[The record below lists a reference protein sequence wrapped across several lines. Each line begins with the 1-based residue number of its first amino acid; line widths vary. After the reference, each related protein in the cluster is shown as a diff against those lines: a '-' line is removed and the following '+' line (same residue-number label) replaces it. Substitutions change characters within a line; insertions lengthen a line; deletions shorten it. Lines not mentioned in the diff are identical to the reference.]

1 MTARADVGVSALAD
15 SGCGALDD
23 VAPNGPSGGG
33 PSGGGEVLD
42 VVGIGFGPANLAVA
56 VVLEELA
63 ESGTR
68 LRAAFVESKPAFS
81 WHPGM
86 MLPGANMQIAFPKDL
101 ATMRN
106 PRSAYTFFNYLHNK
120 GRMVDFINQQT
131 FFPSRHEFGD
141 YLAWAAN
148 SVDADVRYGTRA
160 ACISFDGDHVVVSC
174 DSADGPFE
182 LRARNVLF
190 APGLVGRMPDGI
202 ATGDRIFHNHDILD
216 RLGGVPS
223 MPNGAFAVLGAG
235 QSAAEVVEYLHSTY
249 PDSRVH
255 LLHTKFGLSPS
266 DDSPFANRVFDP
278 DTVDL
283 WSSAPADVRERLMD
297 YHRSTNYSAV
307 DMDLLEELYRR
318 EYHETVTGTRRL
330 IIHRTTEVVGVD
342 GDHDGVTL
350 GIRNLMTGGEDTIR
364 VDALVCATGFSPGDI
379 RDLLGD
385 AASAGVFEA
394 GRPVVGRDYRLATTD
409 TVRAG
414 VYLNGGVENTHGLS
428 STLLSNIAVRAGEII
443 DSVVARRAVTD
454 PRFS

>member
-1 MTARADVGVSALAD
+1 MTARPDTLGSDV
-15 SGCGALDD
+15 LD
-23 VAPNGPSGGG
+23 
-33 PSGGGEVLD
+33 VLD

-63 ESGTR
+63 ESGTA
-68 LRAAFVESKPAFS
+68 LSAAFVESKPEFS

-106 PRSAYTFFNYLHNK
+106 PRSAYTFFNYLHAK

-141 YLAWAAN
+141 YLAWAADT
-148 SVDADVRYGTRA
+148 VGADVRYGTRA
-160 ACISFDGDHVVVSC
+160 QRIAFDGDQVVVSC
-174 DSADGPFE
+174 HGPDGPFE

-190 APGLVGRMPDGI
+190 APGLVGRIPCGLVPS
-202 ATGDRIFHNHDILD
+202 ARIFHNHDILT
-216 RLGGVPS
+216 RIGRIPS
-223 MPNGAFAVLGAG
+223 AHNGAFAVLGAG

-249 PDSRVH
+249 PQARVH

-283 WSSAPADVRERLMD
+283 WYSAPVHVRERMMD

-318 EYHETVTGTRRL
+318 EYHESVTGSRRL
-330 IIHRTTEVVGVD
+330 LIHRTTEVTGAVED
-342 GDHDGVTL
+342 ADGVSVCT
-350 GIRNLMTGGEDTIR
+350 RNLMTGAEDTIR
-364 VDALVCATGFSPGDI
+364 VDALVCATGFAPGNI

-385 AASAGVFEA
+385 ASESCLFDDEG
-394 GRPVVGRDYRLATTD
+394 PVVGRDYRLATVD
-409 TVRAG
+409 NVCAG
-414 VYLNGGVENTHGLS
+414 VYLNGGAEATHGLS

-443 DSVVARRAVTD
+443 DSVLAHSPQLISRTTGA
-454 PRFS
+454 

>member
-1 MTARADVGVSALAD
+1 MTAAAAG
-15 SGCGALDD
+15 DD
-23 VAPNGPSGGG
+23 
-33 PSGGGEVLD
+33 VLD

-63 ESGTR
+63 GSGVR
-68 LRAAFVESKPAFS
+68 LNAAFVESKPAFS

-106 PRSAYTFFNYLHNK
+106 PRSAYTFFNYLHSK

-141 YLAWAAN
+141 YLAWAADT
-148 SVDADVRYGTRA
+148 VGADVRYGTRA
-160 ACISFDGDHVVVSC
+160 ERIAFDGDQVVVSC
-174 DSADGPFE
+174 AGPDGPFE

-190 APGLVGRMPDGI
+190 APGLAGKLPDGLV
-202 ATGDRIFHNHDILD
+202 AGDRIFHNHDILS
-216 RLGGVPS
+216 RLGRVPS
-223 MPNGAFAVLGAG
+223 APNGAFAVLGAG

-249 PDSRVH
+249 PEARVH

-283 WSSAPADVRERLMD
+283 WYSAPADVRERLMG

-318 EYHETVTGTRRL
+318 EYHESVTGNRRL
-330 IIHRTTEVVGVD
+330 FIHRTTEVTGAVED
-342 GDHDGVTL
+342 ADGVTVSTH
-350 GIRNLMTGGEDTIR
+350 NLMTGESGTVR
-364 VDALVCATGFSPGDI
+364 ADALVCATGFEPGDI

-385 AASAGVFEA
+385 AASSCVFA
-394 GRPVVGRDYRLATTD
+394 DGRPVVGRDYRLTTTAD
-409 TVRAG
+409 TCVG
-414 VYLNGGVENTHGLS
+414 VYLNGGVEATHGLS
-428 STLLSNIAVRAGEII
+428 STLLSNIAVRAGEIV
-443 DSVVARRAVTD
+443 DSVVARSPQPSRL
-454 PRFS
+454 S